1 MDTCFCFCSG
11 KIEQALQRQPG
22 VLEAKVS
29 LLTRKAE
36 VGFSPRVCLVVPRC
50 ECSA

>member
-1 MDTCFCFCSG
+1 MTKECYSCFCSG

-36 VGFSPRVCLVVPRC
+36 VRSTQGHALLFV
-50 ECSA
+50 